1 MFFDKVLRENIDH
14 TEVNQLLKEGAYI
27 YCDSFPETVI
37 FLDEIEGLVSVSPAK
52 TNKWVFV
59 KGATDKFDFTM
70 YDSAILPRGK
80 SYKEVQLSDEGL
92 QYLKDNFESFS
103 FLKDR

>member
-1 MFFDKVLRENIDH
+1 MFFDKVLRDNIDQ

-37 FLDEIEGLVSVSPAK
+37 FLDEIEGLVSVTPAK
-52 TNKWVFV
+52 TDKWIFT
-59 KGATDKFDFTM
+59 KGVTNKFDFTM
-70 YDSAILPRGK
+70 CDSAIFPRGK

-92 QYLKDNFESFS
+92 QYLKDNLESFS
-103 FLKDR
+103 FLKDK